1 MFKAFLLRVLQIQLW
16 QMLLWTFCVCWWKT
30 NGAGC
35 AQRTYRKPSGCSLGP
50 SLRGRTVSSHMI
62 SIKFETYVP
71 VDTFICFLLMSTIFC
86 FRWLDVGVA
95 HLTSA
100 PCWVIY
106 LQVLQEAVWPGGTL
120 PVQPRPERSAAQ
132 RQEAKK
138 QCLDCLMQLLPGS
151 SLLLVWPLNP
161 VCFCFCNLFSFF
173 SWMNRD
179 HYWHVGKRE
188 VQTDHRD
195 NATVFTGPSDKQ
207 VSVLMEIKL
216 QQRYFT
222 ADH

>member
-1 MFKAFLLRVLQIQLW
+1 MLQIQLW

-62 SIKFETYVP
+62 SIKFEAYVH
-71 VDTFICFLLMSTIFC
+71 VDTFICFLLMSRIFW

-120 PVQPRPERSAAQ
+120 PVQPRPERSAAH

-161 VCFCFCNLFSFF
+161 VCFCFCNLFSF
-173 SWMNRD
+173 SLEWT
-179 HYWHVGKRE
+179 E
-188 VQTDHRD
+188 IITDMLGSEKFRLSIE
-195 NATVFTGPSDKQ
+195 TMLES
-207 VSVLMEIKL
+207 L
-216 QQRYFT
+216 QDPQINKWVCWWE
-222 ADH
+222 